1 MLWTETFSPFTWQLG
16 RTAFHPAADVTIS
29 DNDVVLTLDLPG
41 LTADDVEI
49 ELADGYLAVRGER
62 RRPELPDGSRNAHSE
77 RGYGR
82 FERRI
87 ALPDAVDQDDRHRR
101 RPARARAG
109 RQLTVQLHRAPRAPP
124 CRPAVV
130 HTAGGLR
137 A

>member
-82 FERRI
+82 FERRS
-87 ALPDAVDQDDRHRR
+87 ALPDGVDPDAITASMDNGVLSLIVPKPDRMVRR
-101 RPARARAG
+101 TIAIGGDQRELEPAG
-109 RQLTVQLHRAPRAPP
+109 S
-124 CRPAVV
+124 
-130 HTAGGLR
+130 
-137 A
+137 

>member
-87 ALPDAVDQDDRHRR
+87 ALPDGVDPDAITASMDNGVLSLIVPKPDRMVRR
-101 RPARARAG
+101 TIAIGGDQRELEPAG
-109 RQLTVQLHRAPRAPP
+109 S
-124 CRPAVV
+124 
-130 HTAGGLR
+130 
-137 A
+137 

>member
-87 ALPDAVDQDDRHRR
+87 ALPDAVDPDAITASMDNGVLSLIVPKPDRMVRR
-101 RPARARAG
+101 TIAIGGDQRELEPAG
-109 RQLTVQLHRAPRAPP
+109 S
-124 CRPAVV
+124 
-130 HTAGGLR
+130 
-137 A
+137 

>member
-41 LTADDVEI
+41 LTADDVQI

-87 ALPDAVDQDDRHRR
+87 ALPDGVDPDAITASMDNGVLSLIVPKPDRMVRR
-101 RPARARAG
+101 TIAIGGDQRELEPAG
-109 RQLTVQLHRAPRAPP
+109 S
-124 CRPAVV
+124 
-130 HTAGGLR
+130 
-137 A
+137 